1 MKYQKLTI
9 GMIFLSI
16 LVVIAFMAPP
26 LPAQKGISKK
36 DLAQTK
42 GGINPA
48 EVDKLE
54 GEGLFEKV
62 DGKAGKSCKSCHTRK
77 GKGKSLRGK
86 AATYPK
92 FIAMTKKVQSL
103 QTMIN
108 FCRVN
113 ALKAGKYKLKKD
125 KMMQMVTYIKSL
137 SNGKRVNVK
146 VKHPK
151 EKAAY
156 KLGETVFK
164 QRRGQRNLSCE
175 ICHVKEAKKYL
186 RMQILKKIGGA
197 SAHWPGYRTK
207 KGKTFIIERRFQQC
221 MKNARMSVLK
231 MGTPAMIG
239 LELYVTKLANGTK
252 IKAPG
257 MVR

>member
-9 GMIFLSI
+9 GMIFLGV
-16 LVVIAFMAPP
+16 LVVIALVAPP
-26 LPAQKGISKK
+26 LPAQRGISKA

-42 GGINPA
+42 GGLNPG
-48 EVDKLE
+48 ELDKLE
-54 GEGLFEKV
+54 GKDLFKKV
-62 DGKAGKSCKSCHTRK
+62 DGKKGKSCKSCHTK
-77 GKGKSLRGK
+77 HGMGKSLRGK

-92 FIAMTKKVQSL
+92 FIAKTKKVQSL

-113 ALKAGKYKLKKD
+113 AMGASKYPLKKG

-137 SNGKRVNVK
+137 SNGKRVNIK
-146 VKHPK
+146 ISTPE

-156 KLGETVFK
+156 KLGKKVFN
-164 QRRGQRNLSCE
+164 QRRGQRNLSCA

-186 RMQILKKIGGA
+186 RMQILKKLKGA
-197 SAHWPGYRTK
+197 SSHWPGYRTK
-207 KGKTFIIERRFQQC
+207 KGKTFTIERRFQQC
-221 MKNARMSVLK
+221 MKNARMHILK
-231 MGTPAMIG
+231 IGSPAMIG
-239 LELYVTKLANGTK
+239 LELYVTKLANGKK
-252 IKAPG
+252 IKVPG

>member
-1 MKYQKLTI
+1 MKYPKLTL
-9 GMIFLSI
+9 GMIFLGVLI
-16 LVVIAFMAPP
+16 IIAFVVPP

-42 GGINPA
+42 GGLNPG
-48 EVDKLE
+48 ELDKE
-54 GEGLFEKV
+54 GGKDLFNKV
-62 DGKAGKSCKSCHTRK
+62 DGKAKKSCASCHTK
-77 GKGKSLRGK
+77 SGPGKSLKGK

-92 FIAMTKKVQSL
+92 YVGMTKKVQSL

-108 FCRVN
+108 YCRVN
-113 ALKAGKYKLKKD
+113 ALKAKKYNLKKD

-151 EKAAY
+151 EKAAL
-156 KLGETVFK
+156 KLGEIVFK

-186 RMQILKKIGGA
+186 RMQILKKLKGA
-197 SAHWPGYRTK
+197 SAHWPDYRTK
-207 KGKTFIIERRFQQC
+207 KGKTFTIERRFQQC
-221 MKNARMSVLK
+221 MKNARMSILK
-231 MGTPAMIG
+231 IGSPAMIG
-239 LELYVTKLANGTK
+239 LELYVTKLANGKK